1 MKNYY
6 FIKISILTLIL
17 TIFSSCETKESIKSE
32 IDSLRKE
39 RTNLQQV
46 NQNLSSIKD
55 SKVKEISRL
64 SEELKELNIYKS
76 GKEPKYI
83 LKVQLSQSRFSLDI
97 GEHIKDAM
105 NTIEFEIPVDK
116 DFYNNVS
123 IGTKITD
130 DFRVGSFVMNGSFS
144 NWNMVII
151 NKNIK

>member
-1 MKNYY
+1 VKNYY